1 MPLEKVSLPL
11 KEMAEILGLGQS
23 ECRCMDSAE
32 RCPMQALE
40 AEGYGKAS
48 EWGKQTQ
55 HTSSHTSNLQSLAVQ
70 GLSVVDV
77 FAVYSGTALSL
88 INMPSYLFSAPL
100 SRGSFLTFTE
110 SLRSERP
117 LGSSSPTTN
126 PSCPLTTSLSATP
139 ILSLHTSRDG
149 DSTTS
154 LGNLCQCLTTLHEK
168 KFFLISTLS
177 LVIPSLGRK
186 LSNSN
191 AVWESSIP
199 LLLTVCTRQR
209 DKQAHSQ
216 SSGST
221 FKQLRPM

>member
-100 SRGSFLTFTE
+100 SRGSFLRFIE

-117 LGSSSPTTN
+117 PGSSSPTTN
-126 PSCPLTTSLSATP
+126 PSCPLTTSLSATSTCFFQGRWLHH
-139 ILSLHTSRDG
+139 IHQGTEHQAKVSLWY
-149 DSTTS
+149 
-154 LGNLCQCLTTLHEK
+154 LTPPFCTCVRLR
-168 KFFLISTLS
+168 
-177 LVIPSLGRK
+177 G
-186 LSNSN
+186 
-191 AVWESSIP
+191 VW
-199 LLLTVCTRQR
+199 
-209 DKQAHSQ
+209 
-216 SSGST
+216 
-221 FKQLRPM
+221 